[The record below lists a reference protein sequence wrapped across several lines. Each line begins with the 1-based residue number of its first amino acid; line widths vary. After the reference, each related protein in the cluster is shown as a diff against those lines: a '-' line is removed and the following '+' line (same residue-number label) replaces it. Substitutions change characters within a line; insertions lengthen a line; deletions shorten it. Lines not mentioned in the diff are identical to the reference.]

1 MALGAAGTLTTA
13 CGPTATGASRQE
25 DAPEE
30 LRDRLAATEQPL
42 RGNEAQRAFQDVA
55 DAMAD
60 ARDAGM
66 EPQEMLGEVL
76 ASHARQW
83 KRRDGMEAFLE
94 NNAELNG
101 HSVTVQAPSR
111 KGNQGA
117 GGRQAVGGDPG
128 AAPNAPAQA
137 QAQPTVTT
145 FFTNGVLNNSVLD
158 LPQAGTALGDAL
170 VQQITTVYNR
180 SAVDPVG
187 SVRAGMAAAQTPD
200 VKKDKPQEVVDLI
213 DSLTHPLAVPD
224 LMVTVTAA
232 GDALKNSMPGLVNRW
247 ASPEAARK
255 SPAYGEL
262 KKQVRTELNAGN
274 RVVLVAHSDGCFII
288 RQVKRDLDADVS
300 AKRPGPSPIGAIYI
314 APPFK
319 DEDPT
324 TLNTDDS
331 RYILLPNDIINS
343 INNDS
348 LDPTAKATPPQP
360 ELNPLAIHFINNYLQ
375 KGSKTRQQIIDGHNG
390 VTSYICKSPAV
401 GGLKRRPGQEPECE
415 EPPRG
420 ETTPGTQRPT
430 ETAPEETPGE
440 TSERP
445 ELTPEETPEE
455 TPGEQTPGTQTPEE
469 PPADTP
475 GEQTPHEPPVSPPEH
490 TPAPQHVPG
499 LPGAARRTVR

>member
-1 MALGAAGTLTTA
+1 M
-13 CGPTATGASRQE
+13 
-25 DAPEE
+25 D
-30 LRDRLAATEQPL
+30 
-42 RGNEAQRAFQDVA
+42 
-55 DAMAD
+55 
-60 ARDAGM
+60 
-66 EPQEMLGEVL
+66 PQEMLGEVL

-83 KRRDGMEAFLE
+83 KRRGGMDAFLE

-101 HSVTVQAPSR
+101 HSVTVPAPPR

-117 GGRQAVGGDPG
+117 GGRQTVGAAPR

-137 QAQPTVTT
+137 QPMVKT

-180 SAVDPVG
+180 SAVDPIG
-187 SVRAGMAAAQTPD
+187 SVRAGMAGAQNPA
-200 VKKDKPQEVVDLI
+200 VKKDKPQAVVDLI

-232 GDALKNSMPGLVNRW
+232 GDALTNSMPGLVNRW

-262 KKQVRTELNAGN
+262 TKQVRGELNAGN
-274 RVVLVAHSDGCFII
+274 RVVLVAHSDGCFIV

-331 RYILLPNDIINS
+331 RYVLLPNDIINS

-348 LDPTAKATPPQP
+348 LDPTAEATPPQP

-401 GGLKRRPGQEPECE
+401 GGLKRQPGQEPECA

-420 ETTPGTQRPT
+420 ETTPDTQQTT
-430 ETAPEETPGE
+430 ETTPETPGE
-440 TSERP
+440 TPERP
-445 ELTPEETPEE
+445 EEETPEE
-455 TPGEQTPGTQTPEE
+455 ETPEEETPEEQTPEEQTPGTQTPEE
-469 PPADTP
+469 PPVTP
-475 GEQTPHEPPVSPPEH
+475 TEH
-490 TPAPQHVPG
+490 TPTLEHTPG

>member
-1 MALGAAGTLTTA
+1 M
-13 CGPTATGASRQE
+13 ATGASRRG
-25 DAPEE
+25 DAAEE
-30 LRDRLAATEQPL
+30 LRDRLAATEEPL
-42 RGNEAQRAFQDVA
+42 RGEEAQRAFQDVA
-55 DAMAD
+55 DAMAA

-66 EPQEMLGEVL
+66 DPQELLGEVL

-83 KRRDGMEAFLE
+83 KRRGGMDAFLE

-101 HSVTVQAPSR
+101 HSVTVPTPLR

-117 GGRQAVGGDPG
+117 GGRLTAGG
-128 AAPNAPAQA
+128 APMAEPHALA
-137 QAQPTVTT
+137 QAQPTVKT

-180 SAVDPVG
+180 SAVDPIG
-187 SVRAGMAAAQTPD
+187 TVRAGMAGAQNPA
-200 VKKDKPQEVVDLI
+200 VKKDKPQAVVDLI

-232 GDALKNSMPGLVNRW
+232 GDALRNSMPGLVNRW

-255 SPAYGEL
+255 SPAYDEL
-262 KKQVRTELNAGN
+262 TKQVRSELNAGN
-274 RVVLVAHSDGCFII
+274 RVVLVAHSDGCFIV
-288 RQVKRDLDADVS
+288 RQVKRDLDVDVS

-314 APPFK
+314 APPFR

-331 RYILLPNDIINS
+331 RYVLLRNDIINS
-343 INNDS
+343 VNNDS
-348 LDPTAKATPPQP
+348 LDPTAEATPPQP
-360 ELNPLAIHFINNYLQ
+360 ELDPLAIHFINNYLQ

-401 GGLKRRPGQEPECE
+401 GGLKRQPGQEPECE
-415 EPPRG
+415 VPPRG
-420 ETTPGTQRPT
+420 ETTPDTTQTT
-430 ETAPEETPGE
+430 ETTAEQTPGE
-440 TSERP
+440 TSETP
-445 ELTPEETPEE
+445 EEETPEE
-455 TPGEQTPGTQTPEE
+455 ETTEEETTEEQTPGTETPEE
-469 PPADTP
+469 SPATP
-475 GEQTPHEPPVSPPEH
+475 TEH
-490 TPAPQHVPG
+490 TPAPQHTPG